1 MLRARRGAPKHM
13 ATQLEVQQRQSY
25 ARALLEKGIRN
36 GSVATMLS
44 ARFHI
49 SRSTAYNDIAAAHA
63 EIDLS
68 DDAPATE
75 ELEEHSVD
83 STIAQLQ
90 HLFDVACATG
100 DTKGA
105 AALITAMD
113 KAKRWNGT
121 LQATANPYA

>member
-1 MLRARRGAPKHM
+1 M
-13 ATQLEVQQRQSY
+13 ATAIEVQQRQSY
-25 ARALLEKGIRN
+25 ARALLEKGISN

-44 ARFHI
+44 ARFQV
-49 SRSTAYNDIAAAHA
+49 SRSTSYNDIAAAHA
-63 EIDLS
+63 EIDLC

-75 ELEEHSVD
+75 ELEDHNTN

-100 DTKGA
+100 DAKGA
-105 AALITAMD
+105 AALISAMD